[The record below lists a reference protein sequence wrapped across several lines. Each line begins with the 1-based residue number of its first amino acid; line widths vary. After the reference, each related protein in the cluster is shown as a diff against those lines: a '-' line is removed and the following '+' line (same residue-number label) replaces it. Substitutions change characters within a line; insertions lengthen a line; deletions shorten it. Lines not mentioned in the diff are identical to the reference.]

1 MERLPLTNKYYR
13 KRTDMRYASPDGTRP
28 NPELVERAQRNF
40 IRRQHHRSPPSP
52 SALPQPSPRLL
63 ARPNTRPNSR
73 SKSPKP
79 ITIQGRN
86 RRWTVKTLK
95 KPTSPSLTSQNSRKS
110 TTTARGIK
118 MKNKPNK
125 RSKSKY
131 KK

>member
-1 MERLPLTNKYYR
+1 MERVHLNR

-40 IRRQHHRSPPSP
+40 IRQRYPSPPSP
-52 SALPQPSPRLL
+52 STIPLPSHRLL
-63 ARPNTRPNSR
+63 AHPKSKSR

-86 RRWTVKTLK
+86 RLWTVKRVK
-95 KPTSPSLTSQNSRKS
+95 KPTQPSVTSQKSRKS

-118 MKNKPNK
+118 MKNRRRK
-125 RSKSKY
+125 
-131 KK
+131 

>member
-1 MERLPLTNKYYR
+1 MERLSLNR

-40 IRRQHHRSPPSP
+40 IRRQHHPTPPSP
-52 SALPQPSPRLL
+52 SALPQPSSRLL

-86 RRWTVKTLK
+86 RRWTVKTHQK
-95 KPTSPSLTSQNSRKS
+95 KPTPPNNKTRKS

-118 MKNKPNK
+118 IKTKTKNRLKKK
-125 RSKSKY
+125 R
-131 KK
+131 